1 MTCSRGCAK
10 LPAVGTN
17 GSHLEVASSEWS
29 IVSTECGEIRSAVD
43 NQMGAETMD
52 SERDTD
58 AAGLPANQGPWSRKL
73 VQQIAMD
80 IGKEAVMHVE
90 TMYPKAIEATPAS
103 FKVLC
108 AT

>member
-1 MTCSRGCAK
+1 VQRRWILK
-10 LPAVGTN
+10 
-17 GSHLEVASSEWS
+17 
-29 IVSTECGEIRSAVD
+29 EIRTQQDCLQIRVR
-43 NQMGAETMD
+43 GI
-52 SERDTD
+52 
-58 AAGLPANQGPWSRKL
+58 GKL
-73 VQQIAMD
+73 VEQIATD